1 MSEKKTRRISG
12 KALAALIIILTAAL
26 ALAASA
32 VLARIFR
39 PESESYLKSER
50 GITNEDL
57 RSRTGGDVKLDF
69 VYSERDTWG
78 RGTADYLA
86 GKMTGYD
93 YIKTSVIRD
102 EDYSGGDGSGF
113 AVFIGHT
120 SQNSESYL
128 DAYRRLGSDG
138 LEISRTADANG
149 ETVSVTILAFTEK
162 QAKRG
167 ADRFADYFLSAN
179 YIRKAFTRLYVSDVS
194 GDRLGFVSVETRSA
208 GDVYDVL
215 VVSQPDSDSHTA
227 ALLRAMKNYSDP
239 GLVVVSGGISR
250 AGNRDAI
257 ASVSTMIEE
266 ALGETLWTWSPCA
279 SDPTGAGADLAFEIT
294 GAARNGVRAAGR
306 DETAYTLFTDADGSP
321 LGVFVNAGLDSLT
334 SSDKVCERL
343 SLLLA
348 AVNRAADGVPS
359 AILLPA
365 LPASCVADAG
375 FAVTAFDPD
384 AELNLLGNWERFS
397 DSRADAVYAAAKDGG
412 VPVISFFAGYNNS
425 GVIRIPD
432 SGTTIALCGSLGFE
446 SPGVG
451 GQFRL
456 NNALRGG
463 TLILFVLGREVTAET
478 LNASRFSEVFD

>member
-1 MSEKKTRRISG
+1 MSRNKTRRTGG
-12 KALAALIIILTAAL
+12 KALAALIIILTAVL
-26 ALAASA
+26 AVAASA
-32 VLARIFR
+32 VLAGVFR

-69 VYSERDTWG
+69 VYSERDEWG
-78 RGTADYLA
+78 RETAEYLA

-93 YIKTSVIRD
+93 YIKTSVVGD
-102 EDYSGGDGSGF
+102 SEYSGGDGSGF
-113 AVFIGHT
+113 SVFIGHT
-120 SQNSESYL
+120 SQNGESYL
-128 DAYRRLGSDG
+128 DAFRRLGSDG
-138 LEISRTADANG
+138 LEISRAADADG

-162 QAKRG
+162 QARRG
-167 ADRFADYFLSAN
+167 ADRFADYFLSVN
-179 YIRKAFTRLYVSDVS
+179 YIRRVFTKLYISDVS
-194 GDRLGFVSVETRSA
+194 GERLGFATVETRSA

-227 ALLRAMKNYSDP
+227 ALLGAMKKHSDP
-239 GLVVVSGGISR
+239 GLVIVSGGISG

-266 ALGETLWTWSPCA
+266 ALGETPWTWSPCA

-294 GAARNGVRAAGR
+294 AAAKNAVRGAGR
-306 DETAYTLFTDADGSP
+306 GETVYTLFTDEGGVP

-334 SSDKVCERL
+334 SPDKVADRL
-343 SLLLA
+343 SALLS
-348 AVNRAADGVPS
+348 AVGRAADGVPS

-365 LPASCVADAG
+365 LPEACVTDAG

-384 AELNLLGNWERFS
+384 AEINLLGNWERFA
-397 DSRADAVYAAAKDGG
+397 DARADAVYNAAKDGG
-412 VPVISFFAGYNNS
+412 VSVISFFAGYNNS
-425 GVIRIPD
+425 GVVRIPD

-456 NNALRGG
+456 SNALRGG
-463 TLILFVLGREVTAET
+463 AVILFVLGREVTAET
-478 LNASRFSEVFD
+478 LNASRFPEVFD